1 MVRASMYIS
10 SIALLAAV
18 LAVIATAITMQWQQE
33 HRARATQL
41 AQAGNL
47 AVRGACRELLT
58 RDGGSYLQLTWTGCI
73 KS

>member
-1 MVRASMYIS
+1 MYVG

-18 LAVIATAITMQWQQE
+18 LAVIATAITMHWQQE

-41 AQAGNL
+41 ANADNL
-47 AVRGACRELLT
+47 PAKAVRGACRKLLA
-58 RDGGSYLQLTWTGCI
+58 RDGGAHLQLTWTGCV